1 MSPHREGHPPRHK
14 GADHDERRAV
24 PAPPAIAEAPRPAPG
39 EGQGVPTPAEDLL
52 APGEKERLELVDRLQ
67 RLAAE
72 FSNYQ
77 KRTDRRIEEE
87 RREAVRRLVLDLLPA
102 IDGFD
107 RAMAAAEAT
116 RDFQALFEG
125 IRLVH
130 GQLLA
135 GLATHGITPIE
146 TGRSAFDPQ
155 HHEAV
160 AHLPSREHPAGQ
172 VIEETQRGYRFGD
185 QVLRASRVAVSSGKP
200 GDGAGALPPAAEGG
214 DAPEPNGGT
223 EGGAQGEGA

>member
-1 MSPHREGHPPRHK
+1 
-14 GADHDERRAV
+14 
-24 PAPPAIAEAPRPAPG
+24 
-39 EGQGVPTPAEDLL
+39 VPTPAEDLL

-87 RREAVRRLVLDLLPA
+87 RREAVRRVVLDLLPA
-102 IDGFD
+102 IDNFD

-135 GLATHGITPIE
+135 GLAAHGITPIE
-146 TGRSAFDPQ
+146 TGRRAFDPQ

-160 AHLPSREHPAGQ
+160 AHLPSHEHPAGQ

-200 GDGAGALPPAAEGG
+200 AEGG